1 MAPVPR
7 PDRFR
12 AMRRVAIWDLPTRV
26 FHWSFAALVVL
37 ALAIGDDDEGV
48 AFTLHAYAGYAILL
62 LLGFRLPWGLVGS
75 PRSRFSDFVKSRRE
89 VLAHAKS
96 LVLNFE
102 APRTVGH
109 NALGGWMIVALLTLV
124 FLTAAT
130 GLLAGDDEAR
140 GPYAGLLGGAGEALG
155 ELHET
160 LAEALI
166 PLILLHLAGALVHG
180 LLSGD
185 NVIRAMIDG
194 QKELEDSAAALE
206 PPLVRPWRAAVVA
219 VLVLGLG
226 SLAVAGW

>member
-1 MAPVPR
+1 
-7 PDRFR
+7 
-12 AMRRVAIWDLPTRV
+12 MRRVAIWDLPTRV

-37 ALAIGDDDEGV
+37 ALAIGDDDQGV
-48 AFTLHAYAGYAILL
+48 AFTLHAYAGYAVLL
-62 LLGFRLPWGLVGS
+62 LLAFRLPWGLVGS
-75 PRSRFSDFVKSRRE
+75 PRSRFSDFVKPRRQ

-96 LVLNFE
+96 LVLDFE

-109 NALGGWMIVALLTLV
+109 NALGGWMIVALLALV

-130 GLLAGDDEAR
+130 GLFAGDDEAR
-140 GPYAGLLGGAGEALG
+140 GPYAGLLGGAAAALG
-155 ELHET
+155 ELHEA

-166 PLILLHLAGALVHG
+166 PLVLLHVAGSLVHW

-194 QKELEDSAAALE
+194 EKRLEDSAAALE
-206 PPLVRPWRAAVVA
+206 PPLVRPWRATVVV

-226 SLAVAGW
+226 GLAIAAS

>member
-1 MAPVPR
+1 
-7 PDRFR
+7 
-12 AMRRVAIWDLPTRV
+12 MRRIKIWDLPTRV

-37 ALAIGDDDEGV
+37 ALVVGDDDEGI
-48 AFTLHAYAGYAILL
+48 AFVLHTYAGYAILL

-89 VLAHAKS
+89 VQAHAKS

-109 NALGGWMIVALLTLV
+109 NALGGWMIVALLGVV

-130 GLLAGDDEAR
+130 GLFAGDDEAR
-140 GPYAGLLGGAGEALG
+140 GPYAGLLGGAGEILG
-155 ELHET
+155 EIHEA
-160 LAEALI
+160 LAEALV
-166 PLILLHLAGALVHG
+166 PLILLHLAGALIHW

-194 QKELEDSAAALE
+194 EKELEDSAAALE
-206 PPLVRPWRAAVVA
+206 PPLVRPWRAVV
-219 VLVLGLG
+219 VVVVVLGLG
-226 SLAVAGW
+226 SLAITGS